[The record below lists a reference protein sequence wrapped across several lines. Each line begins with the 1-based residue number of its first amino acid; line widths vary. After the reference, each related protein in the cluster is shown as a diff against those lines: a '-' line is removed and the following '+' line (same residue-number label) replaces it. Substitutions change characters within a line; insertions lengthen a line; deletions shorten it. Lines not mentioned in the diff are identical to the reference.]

1 MPTNEQTNNDSSF
14 DEVGVISAYNELTN
28 VVNTARD
35 SGVMDICQC
44 SICGK
49 YITDNS
55 CYSNHEVYNGLSFI
69 RWPFP
74 SCVGLDDYSVG
85 RHIGCTC
92 HFSYNN
98 TIRICWYCFASISGA
113 YYRNVNSSIYIFLD
127 ATRTSHNDDSHC
139 VANSLNAI
147 APRSDDDYDDENPSC
162 RYCDRNDSSVTTHED
177 TWGHNIYLCER
188 CERNGNHLIHDYT
201 YEPELTFYE
210 TIKDKRTELFYGIEL
225 EVEVLPDFRIPD
237 VIRKLPDF
245 TYVKSDSSI
254 RRGFEIVTH
263 PATYNWL
270 LEHIDDWNN
279 ILDIRNYGCRSYNTQ
294 TCGMHIHMSEAA
306 FGRHHLYK
314 YLYFMYNPVNK
325 TAITQI
331 SQREDYL
338 LDRWSGFNN
347 DLRMIKAKAITR
359 AEVGDRHTAVGLGR
373 MNTVELRIFR
383 GTLNP
388 VGFWKNIEFAH
399 ALYNFT
405 KDNGLKSMIW
415 IMFIEYVKTNKR
427 DYPNLNKFLFSE
439 QTEIILNY

>member
-1 MPTNEQTNNDSSF
+1 MPTNF
-14 DEVGVISAYNELTN
+14 DEAVVISAYNELSN
-28 VVNTARD
+28 VVNTAHD
-35 SGVMDICQC
+35 AGLGMLCSC
-44 SICGK
+44 SICNAH
-49 YITDNS
+49 ITENN
-55 CYSNHEVYNGLSFI
+55 CYNDSEVHNGLSFM

-74 SCVGLDDYSVG
+74 VCIDLEDCSVG

-92 HFSYNN
+92 HFSFGY
-98 TIRICWYCFASISGA
+98 TIRICWDCFASISGA
-113 YYRNVNSSIYIFLD
+113 YYRYVDSSINTFIT
-127 ATRTSHNDDSHC
+127 AIGTSHNDDSLC

-147 APRSDDDYDDENPSC
+147 ASRSEEDYDDNSSC
-162 RYCDRNDSSVTTHED
+162 RYCDRNDSSVTAHED
-177 TWGHNIYLCER
+177 TWGNDIYLCER

-254 RRGFEIVTH
+254 MRGFEIVSH

-279 ILDIRNYGCRSYNTQ
+279 ILDIRNYGCRSYNTR
-294 TCGMHIHMSEAA
+294 TCGMHIHMSKAA

-331 SQREDYL
+331 SQREDCL

-347 DLRMIKAKAITR
+347 DLRMIKAKALTR

-373 MNTVELRIFR
+373 ISTVELRIFR

-388 VGFWKNIEFAH
+388 VAFWKNIEFAH

-415 IMFIEYVKTNKR
+415 IMFIEYVKANKR
-427 DYPNLNKFLFSE
+427 DYPNLNKFLFCE
-439 QTEIILNY
+439 QTETILNY

>member
-14 DEVGVISAYNELTN
+14 DEAVVISAYNELTN
-28 VVNTARD
+28 VVDTARD

-44 SICGK
+44 SICGAH
-49 YITDNS
+49 ITDNS
-55 CYSNHEVYNGLSFI
+55 CYSNDEVYNGLSFI

-85 RHIGCTC
+85 GHIGCTC
-92 HFSYNN
+92 HFTYNC
-98 TIRICWYCFASISGA
+98 TIRICWYCFASISDA
-113 YYRNVNSSIYIFLD
+113 YYRNVNSSIYILLD
-127 ATRTSHNDDSHC
+127 AIRTSHNDDSLC
-139 VANSLNAI
+139 IAYRLNAI
-147 APRSDDDYDDENPSC
+147 RSEEDDDLRRC
-162 RYCDRNDSSVTTHED
+162 RYCDTVGSGED
-177 TWGHNIYLCER
+177 FAAYRDMYGNNVYLCDNCYR
-188 CERNGNHLIHDYT
+188 DGNHLIHDYT

-225 EVEVLPDFRIPD
+225 EVEVLQDFMIPD
-237 VIRKLPDF
+237 VIDRLPDF
-245 TYVKSDSSI
+245 TYVKRDSSI
-254 RRGFEIVTH
+254 ERGFEIVTH
-263 PATYNWL
+263 PATYSWL

-279 ILDIRNYGCRSYNTQ
+279 ILDIRNYGCRSYNTT
-294 TCGMHIHMSEAA
+294 TCGMHIHMSKAA

-331 SQREDYL
+331 SQREDCSL
-338 LDRWSGFNN
+338 NRWSGFNN
-347 DLRMIKAKAITR
+347 DLRMIKAKAFSR
-359 AEVGDRHTAVGLGR
+359 GEVGDRHTAVGLGR